1 MAVNL
6 PAGPEAWRHWLALKE
21 GLPRGAAWEFVLYTD
36 AWLTGGPEFQ
46 AGPFQI
52 FNTVPARIPAEMAP
66 AVVVRADSY
75 LPPPEIPAMGQTNVE
90 TWLGL
95 SLDDEIAVLLSL
107 ALGARL
113 RGGGLIR
120 EFEQD
125 ADPRGRPVEYLHR
138 PPTWTPPSGN
148 QFMLPGLLGGHRSLD
163 EAVSHLNRLPA
174 TPAPAAVALVRGARQ
189 YRDALWLG
197 DSDPHLAWLLLVS
210 AVESCARHLAHLP
223 GPTSKFVEFI
233 VRFAPGP
240 PDLRPEFSRVDWTE
254 LRKAVKTVYGHRSAA
269 LHEGTP
275 MPAPLCQPPHLLQD
289 GLTSERPPGLGSAAG
304 ASTWKPKD
312 LPMHLHIFAHIVRGA
327 LLAWW
332 HEVSD
337 AGTP

>member
-174 TPAPAAVALVRGARQ
+174 TPGPGRGRAGTRSPPVPGRAVAWRQRPASGLVAAGLRCRELRPPPCPSPWPYKQVRRIHRAFRARP
-189 YRDALWLG
+189 
-197 DSDPHLAWLLLVS
+197 S
-210 AVESCARHLAHLP
+210 
-223 GPTSKFVEFI
+223 
-233 VRFAPGP
+233 GP
-240 PDLRPEFSRVDWTE
+240 PARIQPGRLDRTPQGGENRVRPSV
-254 LRKAVKTVYGHRSAA
+254 RSIA
-269 LHEGTP
+269 
-275 MPAPLCQPPHLLQD
+275 
-289 GLTSERPPGLGSAAG
+289 
-304 ASTWKPKD
+304 
-312 LPMHLHIFAHIVRGA
+312 
-327 LLAWW
+327 
-332 HEVSD
+332 
-337 AGTP
+337 

>member
-1 MAVNL
+1 MPPAHSVNL
-6 PAGPEAWRHWLALKE
+6 PDGPEAWRHWLALQH
-21 GLPRGAAWEFVLYTD
+21 GLPRGGAWEFILYSD

-46 AGPFQI
+46 LGPFHI

-75 LPPPEIPAMGQTNVE
+75 LPPPKIPAMGQTNVE

-107 ALGARL
+107 ALGARV
-113 RGGGLIR
+113 RAGGLIR

-138 PPTWTPPSGN
+138 PPTWTPPPDN
-148 QFMLPGLLGGHRSLD
+148 RFMLPGLLGGHRGLD
-163 EAVSHLNRLPA
+163 EAVSHLNRLPS
-174 TPAPAAVALVRGARQ
+174 TPAATVVALLRGARQ

-210 AVESCARHLAHLP
+210 AVESCARHLADLP

-233 VRFAPGP
+233 MRFAPGP
-240 PDLRPEFSRVDWTE
+240 PALRPEFSRVDWNQ
-254 LRKAVKTVYGHRSAA
+254 LRKAVKTVYAHRSAA
-269 LHEGTP
+269 LHEGRP
-275 MPAPLCQPPHLLQD
+275 MPAPLCQPPHVLQD
-289 GLTSERPPGLGSAAG
+289 GIPSERPPGLGSAAG
-304 ASTWKPKD
+304 ASTWKPED
-312 LPMHLHIFAHIVRGA
+312 LPMHLHVFAHVVRGA

-332 HEVSD
+332 REVSV
-337 AGTP
+337 